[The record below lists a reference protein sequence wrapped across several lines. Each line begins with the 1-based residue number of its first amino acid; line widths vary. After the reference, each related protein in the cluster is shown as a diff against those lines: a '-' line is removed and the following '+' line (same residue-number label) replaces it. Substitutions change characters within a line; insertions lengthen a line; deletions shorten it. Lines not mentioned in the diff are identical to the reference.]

1 MALFTPE
8 FGLIFWMLV
17 VFLIL
22 LGILAKYA
30 WPVIIKSMEERAEFI
45 DSGVRITQEAIQK
58 MEQAK
63 IDARAMMAEAHKKQ
77 MQELQETERL
87 KRQMIAD
94 ARDTAGL
101 EAKKMMDAAKLSVE
115 QSKKEA
121 ELQLRRQ
128 VGLLSLQIAEK
139 VIRKD
144 LSTDQ
149 AQVEMI
155 DKFLNEIEHE
165 N

>member
-8 FGLIFWMLV
+8 LGLIFWMLV
-17 VFLIL
+17 IFLIL

-30 WPVIIKSMEERAEFI
+30 WPAIIKSMEERAEFI
-45 DSGVRITQEAIQK
+45 DSGVKITQEAIQT
-58 MEQAK
+58 MEQVK
-63 IDARAMMAEAHKKQ
+63 IDAQTMMAEAHKKQ

-94 ARDTAGL
+94 AREAAVQ

-121 ELQLRRQ
+121 ELQIRRQ
-128 VGLLSLQIAEK
+128 VSLLSLQIAEK
-139 VIRKD
+139 LIRKD

-155 DKFLNEIEHE
+155 DKFLDEIEHK